1 MHALALPIK
10 LNFLKHVQVY
20 RGAGWPVSPSWR
32 RIPNVLLLTFM
43 MVLAHPVRASTC
55 ESPERLQAITRL
67 WSDIKWFHPRVSR
80 SEANWDKALVSAL
93 PSLMCA
99 TDARAL
105 KASLDRLLAPLHD
118 PILGVTSS
126 DELPFVELGAEEPA
140 LLWARP
146 GTALLRLNRNAALSN
161 VPFDLA
167 EFNAKFLGTAKSL
180 IVDYRAAS
188 NAGIDA
194 QFVEGLIANI
204 IQVPLV
210 LPAERVRVHA
220 GYAAQSGPPSE
231 FFYSAFQT
239 SDTGVI
245 LPASGAKRLPIVFV
259 TNGLREIPRAILALQ
274 HRGDAMIVVEGPLS
288 ANWTRLVRHQT
299 FDFGLTV
306 RFAAGEVVF
315 DDGCTGFAFD
325 GWIPPGS
332 GASVR
337 GQAIREAITLSR
349 KWPRIER
356 QERACK
362 PQPQA
367 TSSAR
372 EDGYATMRLPE
383 LPWRQLSVI
392 KFWSVIDTFYPYKQ
406 DIADAWPSVLPRY
419 FNKMRD
425 IASARDYALTLAEMA
440 AQIGDDHVFVRNRET
455 RAFFGVGAPDVEL
468 RMLDGQVTV
477 TRVGNVAFAT
487 SGRLEIG
494 DVVLAIDGEPV
505 QQRIAEITPYLSAS
519 NPAGKMRSILSYL
532 LAGAKDGK
540 VQIRASNKQGEQF
553 DVEVVR
559 EAPPAPEEFV
569 PYSPFKPLGSE
580 AYYVDLTKLERKQ
593 VAHMFEA
600 VASAKAIVFDMRGYP
615 KETGWDIAA
624 RLEPLRNKTGP
635 IFRRPLVSPAAVGEF
650 TEFVQTV
657 EPSAAP
663 RYKGRVV
670 ILIDERT
677 VSQGEHTALLLE
689 SVTDVTYIGSNSAG
703 TNGDVTN
710 VLLPGNIM
718 AAFSGY
724 AVKRYSGAT
733 LHPTGIVPDV
743 EAKPTLSGIRQ
754 GRDEVLEAAVHYL
767 NSIGL

>member
-1 MHALALPIK
+1 
-10 LNFLKHVQVY
+10 
-20 RGAGWPVSPSWR
+20 
-32 RIPNVLLLTFM
+32 M
-43 MVLAHPVRASTC
+43 MVLAQPVRAASTC

-67 WSDIKWFHPRVSR
+67 WSDIKWFHPGVSR
-80 SEANWDKALVSAL
+80 SEANWDQALVSAL

-99 TDARAL
+99 TDEGAL
-105 KASLDRLLAPLHD
+105 KPSLERLLAPLHD

-126 DELPFVELGAEEPA
+126 DELPFVELGSGEPT
-140 LLWARP
+140 LVWARP

-161 VPFDLA
+161 VPFDIA
-167 EFNAKFLGTAKSL
+167 EFKTTFLGTAKSL
-180 IVDYRAAS
+180 IIDYRAAS
-188 NAGIDA
+188 IAGIDT

-210 LPAERVRVHA
+210 LPAERVRMHA
-220 GYAAQSGPPSE
+220 GYAAQSGPPSD

-239 SDTGVI
+239 SDTRAI
-245 LPASGAKRLPIVFV
+245 LPAPGAKRLPIVFV
-259 TNGLREIPRAILALQ
+259 TNGLREIPRAVLALQ

-288 ANWTRLVRHQT
+288 ANWTTLVRHQT

-306 RFAAGEVVF
+306 RFAVGELVF
-315 DDGCTGFAFD
+315 EDGCTGFAFD
-325 GWIPPGS
+325 RRIPAGS

-337 GQAIREAITLSR
+337 GRAIREAISLSR

-356 QERACK
+356 QKRACK

-367 TSSAR
+367 TASAR

-392 KFWSVIDTFYPYKQ
+392 KLWSVIDTFYPYKQ
-406 DIADAWPSVLPRY
+406 DIADVWPSVLPRY

-455 RAFFGVGAPDVEL
+455 RAFFGVSAPDVEL

-477 TRVGNVAFAT
+477 TRVGHVKFAT
-487 SGRLEIG
+487 SGRLELG
-494 DVVLAIDGEPV
+494 DVVLAIDGKPV

-519 NPAGKMRSILSYL
+519 NPAGKLRSVLSYL
-532 LAGAKDGK
+532 LAGAKDSK

-553 DVEVVR
+553 DVELVR
-559 EAPPAPEEFV
+559 EAPPAPEQFV
-569 PYSPFKPLGSE
+569 PYSPFRPLGNE
-580 AYYVDLTKLERKQ
+580 AYYVDLTRLEREQ

-600 VASAKAIVFDMRGYP
+600 AASAKAIVFDMRGYP

-624 RLEPLRNKTGP
+624 RLEPRRNKAGP
-635 IFRRPLVSPAAVGEF
+635 IFRRPLVSPAGVGEF

-657 EPSAAP
+657 EPSATP

-670 ILIDERT
+670 MLIDERT
-677 VSQGEHTALLLE
+677 VSQGEHTAMLLE
-689 SVTDVTYIGSNSAG
+689 SVTDVIYIGSNSAG

-710 VLLPGNIM
+710 VLVPGNIM

-724 AVKRYSGAT
+724 AVKRYSGAR
-733 LHPTGIVPDV
+733 LHPTGIAPHV
-743 EAKPTLSGIRQ
+743 EAKPTLSGVRQ